1 MGRGMNAPPTNFS
14 TRSSAGANSTSLR
27 WAALVEAGKVVA
39 ALAGMPLEQPGKQV
53 RKFPVLL
60 RECPAW
66 KRELAENGVADL
78 AAVMEPGI
86 SALLAISARGAD
98 PRPAARALWQ
108 EYMTSRS
115 AILGL
120 LPQGSAH
127 GPRRSA

>member
-1 MGRGMNAPPTNFS
+1 MNAPPTHFS
-14 TRSSAGANSTSLR
+14 NRASAGANSTSLR
-27 WAALVEAGKVVA
+27 WAALIEAGKVVA
-39 ALAGMPLEQPGKQV
+39 ALAGMPLEQPGRQI
-53 RKFPVLL
+53 RNFPVLL

-66 KRELAENGVADL
+66 KRELAENSVADL

-108 EYMTSRS
+108 EYCVSRD

-120 LPQGSAH
+120 LPKGSEHA
-127 GPRRSA
+127 PRRTA